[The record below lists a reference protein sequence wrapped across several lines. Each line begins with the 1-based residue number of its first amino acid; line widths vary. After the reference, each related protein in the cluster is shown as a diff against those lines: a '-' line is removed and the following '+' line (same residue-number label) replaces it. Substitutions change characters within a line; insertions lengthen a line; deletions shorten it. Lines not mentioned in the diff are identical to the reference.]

1 MPYDRLVFYPFLL
14 HPVTMSATNTSST
27 AQVTPQKNEFQDCLQ
42 CRVVGTATFA
52 GLGIYSFMQARRATP
67 GSLWE
72 KRIAVALG
80 AGAYSAEFFEGDHLW
95 TLAAVFCAGAVVRW
109 NNWGIPGTRSTEVNI
124 VRPLF

>member
-1 MPYDRLVFYPFLL
+1 
-14 HPVTMSATNTSST
+14 MSATNTSST

-80 AGAYSAEFFEGDHLW
+80 A
-95 TLAAVFCAGAVVRW
+95 VFCAGAVVRW